1 FPDVGRL
8 LHELRDV
15 PCDDSGCQY
24 CRTTHD
30 PRHQLRQYFGFDDFL
45 YEAPGKS
52 LQHDGVLAGMRG
64 EHVLAVLPTGGGK
77 SLCYQLPA
85 LNRYHRDAS
94 LTVIV
99 SPLQSLMKDQVD
111 GLQERNIQSAAT
123 LNGLLTLPERSDVL
137 DGIRMGDVGVLLV

>member
-1 FPDVGRL
+1 HDV
-8 LHELRDV
+8 V
-15 PCDDSGCQY
+15 
-24 CRTTHD
+24 
-30 PRHQLRQYFGFDDFL
+30 
-45 YEAPGKS
+45 A
-52 LQHDGVLAGMRG
+52 AGMRG

-111 GLQERNIQSAAT
+111 GLLAQNIQCAAT
-123 LNGLLTLPERSDVL
+123 LNGMLTMPERTDVL
-137 DGIRMGDVGVLLV
+137 DGIRMGDVGLLLVSPEQFRNHGFRNAIAQRR